1 MNGIAKNQMFD
12 TNPTNWLMPSFV
24 QRAHSNMI
32 RINRKEIIEILI
44 GFRDI
49 MNEDKEAKEGRGE
62 IMRRGIERG

>member
-24 QRAHSNMI
+24 QRADSNTI
-32 RINRKEIIEILI
+32 RRNRREIIDILR

-49 MNEDKEAKEGRGE
+49 MSEDKEMKEGRSE
-62 IMRRGIERG
+62 IMRREIERG